1 MQSRISLTAFDYKF
15 NLRTYFDL
23 SIAVNPYLSPL
34 EQVQTFGLPP
44 SSAQPF
50 RAGSF
55 IASVD
60 AGGSVNCP
68 IVSSLCAHSNGTHTE
83 CVGHALPGKVTLS
96 KIEPIKPLLTA
107 LLLSVT
113 PRPIESAGA
122 GGSDLRSEYPP
133 GKTGDLVVS
142 GDSLEESF
150 KGLSLGADFLSNGA
164 LVVRT
169 LPNIDAKR
177 TAQYGGTNPP
187 YFTRCAMQWVL
198 EKSVQHLLMDLPSA
212 DREDDS
218 GMLIAHRTFWNLQ
231 ERALPPELIRQD
243 KSEEKYSSKTITELV
258 YADSS
263 VKDGQYILNLQVS
276 PIDMDAAPSR
286 PLLFSIEI

>member
-1 MQSRISLTAFDYKF
+1 MNSSISLSVEEGLYKF
-15 NLRTYFDL
+15 NLGSFFDL

-50 RAGSF
+50 QVGSF

-83 CVGHALPGKVTLS
+83 CIGHALPGQVTLS

-107 LLLSVT
+107 ILISVT
-113 PRPIESAGA
+113 PRPIESAGN
-122 GGSDLRSEYPP
+122 GGSDLRPEYPP

-142 GDSLEESF
+142 GNALEESF
-150 KGLSLGADFLSNGA
+150 KSLNANSNFLNSGA
-164 LVVRT
+164 LIVRT
-169 LPNIDAKR
+169 LPNINSKR

-187 YFTRCAMQWVL
+187 YFTRCAMQWAL
-198 EKSVQHLLMDLPSA
+198 EKGVQHLLMDLPSA

-218 GMLIAHRTFWNLQ
+218 GMLIAHRTFWSLQ
-231 ERALPPELIRQD
+231 ERSLLA
-243 KSEEKYSSKTITELV
+243 EKDLLEYSSRTITELIF
-258 YADSS
+258 AESH

-286 PLLFSIEI
+286 PILIPLEN